1 MIPLRLK
8 ARVEDDGRPF
18 FVAKLTSTVSGP
30 DHSGID
36 AQMFEECQATL
47 VAELENE
54 LVFQTS
60 QGYLRIAGASIS
72 DIDNDV
78 LFVDTH
84 RSMAHRWIRAQS
96 SHNTLVIT
104 ERCDQLCIMCS
115 QPPKK
120 YHVDLFEY
128 FVKAACLAPFNTL
141 IGISGGEPTLYKG
154 QLFELVTTVL
164 RRRPDLRF
172 HILTNAQHFTSDD
185 LSVLRDPVFQRVCWG
200 VPIYAPNAAM
210 HDEIVKKTGAFNTLL
225 QAFTYLLRAAAPVEI
240 RTVIVKPNLPLLPD
254 LARFVSKHLS
264 FAHTWALM
272 QLENI
277 GFGRMRWQELFVDH
291 SIEFAPIAD
300 AIDIATAYGMN
311 TQLYNFPLC
320 TVPLPYRTIAG
331 QTISDWK
338 QKYLAVCSPCT
349 VQSQCAGFF
358 EWHPENL
365 GFREMHPL

>member
-1 MIPLRLK
+1 MIPLRLR
-8 ARVEDDGRPF
+8 AHVEDDERPF
-18 FVAKLTSTVSGP
+18 FVAKISST
-30 DHSGID
+30 DSGID
-36 AQMFEECQATL
+36 HPDINTQLLDECQAML
-47 VAELENE
+47 VAELEDE

-78 LFVDTH
+78 LFVDAYH
-84 RSMAHRWIRAQS
+84 RMAYRWIRAQS

-104 ERCDQLCIMCS
+104 EQCDQLCVMCS

-128 FVKAACLAPFNTL
+128 FVKAACLAPFNTV
-141 IGISGGEPTLYKG
+141 IGISGGEPTLYKR
-154 QLFELVTTVL
+154 QLFELVTTVIH
-164 RRRPDLRF
+164 RRPDLRF
-172 HILTNAQHFTSDD
+172 HILTNAQHFTADD
-185 LSVLRDPVFQRVCWG
+185 LPRLRDPVFQRVCWG
-200 VPIYAPNAAM
+200 VPIYAPNADM
-210 HDEIVKKTGAFNTLL
+210 HDEIVKKSGAFNTLL
-225 QAFTYLLRAAAPVEI
+225 NAFAYLLRAIAPVEI
-240 RTVIVKPNLPLLPD
+240 RTVIMKLNLPLLPD

-264 FAHTWALM
+264 FADTWALM

-291 SIEFAPIAD
+291 SIEFEPIAD

-320 TVPLPYRTIAG
+320 TVPAPYRVIAG

-349 VQSQCAGFF
+349 VKSQCTGFF
-358 EWHPENL
+358 EWHPENP
-365 GFREMHPL
+365 GFQEIHPL